1 MGNPYSRCWKTVSRC
16 SWPIRRKLSIGKDLT
31 KTDNPDR
38 GGRRLPG
45 FVSVWCHCAACGT
58 PRLDPPAAE
67 DHRGAATSE
76 RNPGEILQDA
86 NVKLSRAWSDIFEV
100 SGQWRLEAL
109 LEGKAEIAQF
119 AQRSAKPKIPPIMAA
134 GKGIAT
140 ATSMPEDSLEPGAFA
155 FAGRAHFGVG

>member
-1 MGNPYSRCWKTVSRC
+1 MKH
-16 SWPIRRKLSIGKDLT
+16 RKGP
-31 KTDNPDR
+31 KTDNPER
-38 GGRRLPG
+38 GWLAPRLGCGVPG
-45 FVSVWCHCAACGT
+45 FVPVWCHCAAYGNSAT
-58 PRLDPPAAE
+58 GPRRRRKIIGGQRPANA
-67 DHRGAATSE
+67 
-76 RNPGEILQDA
+76 ILKILEDA
-86 NVKLSRAWSDIFEV
+86 NVKLSRAWSDIFGSPV
-100 SGQWRLEAL
+100 SCCWEAL